1 MGFLGMLA
9 IPVAPLA
16 HALSGAAG
24 WADEIVSFGLI
35 VGIIVVLFVMSR
47 LGRRKRDR
55 TRDKD

>member
-1 MGFLGMLA
+1 MLA

-24 WADEIVSFGLI
+24 WTDEIFSFGLI
-35 VGIIVVLFVMSR
+35 VGIIVVLMVMSR

>member
-1 MGFLGMLA
+1 MLA

-16 HALSGAAG
+16 HTLSGAAG
-24 WADEIVSFGLI
+24 WTDEIISFGLI
-35 VGIIVVLFVMSR
+35 AGIVVVLIIMSR